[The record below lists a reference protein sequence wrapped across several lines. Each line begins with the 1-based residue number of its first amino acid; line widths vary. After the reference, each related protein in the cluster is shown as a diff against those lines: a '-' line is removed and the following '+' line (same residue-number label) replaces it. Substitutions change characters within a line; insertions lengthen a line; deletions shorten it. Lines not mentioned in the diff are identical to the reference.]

1 MGNIN
6 TQITNIQTMIRDLE
20 LRNKNL
26 DDLIDGEEAKRVA
39 LVA

>member
-1 MGNIN
+1 MGSIN